1 MEGKKVTSK
10 DPIRRDGKK
19 IRRIKDKLLSS
30 IMPAVLITIIVLVV
44 ISSIL
49 TRSEMQ
55 KMAEGQLEAS
65 ISNQSDNIESWLNE
79 NLKFFATAKASIET
93 AKPATDAEWDEVLNT
108 YYGANSNSPEGLVVA
123 SQSGQVHK
131 AAESQI
137 DTSNPTEKPW
147 FKQGLTRVQMD
158 YGPPYQNADGVYVIS
173 ASGILDDGSDDLKV
187 VAADLTL
194 ERISIIVNSG
204 VKMENASSF
213 LVDTSTDMILAH
225 RDSSLVATTISGTD
239 ALMSAVVS
247 SIDKKD
253 YSTKVAGGYTVS
265 FSEVFGTDWVLVS
278 YIEEKVIMKDITQL
292 VFILILVGLIAV
304 VVISLLI
311 NLIVKRVIAPLG
323 LITEN
328 IGAMSAGDF
337 TIEINHDSND
347 EIGLMG
353 DQVSEFVG
361 SMREMISSINDESEK
376 LKVQSDNSNT
386 VSNTM
391 YDASQSQEEAMSNL
405 NQTVEQLSQAVNEIA
420 ENATTLAMVVSDT
433 KQSSDAASKGMNETV
448 EISRRGR
455 EDMEKLS
462 VAMDGIRRANDG
474 LVESINKVGKAS
486 EEITGIV
493 SMIGDIAEET
503 NLLSLN
509 ASIEAAR
516 AGEAGRGFAVVA
528 TEIGGL
534 ANNSAQSAQN
544 IKNLIDQVRSLINDV
559 VRQAGDSAESI
570 RENSEL
576 INEAVATF
584 DQIFNNIQSTSD
596 ILREMIDGVSKVDEV
611 AANVA
616 AISEEQA
623 ASADEILATSQ
634 DMVEQAQSI
643 TQSSQDVADNSH
655 ELANTSQTLTDYVRR
670 FKIDKYES
678 ESEVM

>member
-1 MEGKKVTSK
+1 MDRKSVSSTDSQ
-10 DPIRRDGKK
+10 RRDGKK
-19 IRRIKDKLLSS
+19 MRRIKDKLLQS
-30 IMPAVLITIIVLVV
+30 IMPAVVLTIIILVV

-65 ISNQSDNIESWLNE
+65 ISNQSDNIVSWLNE
-79 NLKFFATAKASIET
+79 NLKFFATAKSSIET
-93 AKPATDAEWDEVLNT
+93 IKPQTDAEWTEVLNT

-123 SQSGQVHK
+123 SQSGSVHK
-131 AAESQI
+131 AADSAI
-137 DTSNPTEKPW
+137 DTTNPTEKPW
-147 FKQGLTRVQMD
+147 FKQGLTRIQMD
-158 YGPPYQNADGVYVIS
+158 YGAPYQNADGTYVIS
-173 ASGILDDGSDDLKV
+173 ASGILNDGSDDLKV

-194 ERISIIVNSG
+194 DRISIIVNSG

-213 LVDTSTDMILAH
+213 LVDTSTDIILAH
-225 RDSSLVATTISGTD
+225 RDSALVATTISSSD
-239 ALMSAVVS
+239 DLMSQVVAS
-247 SIDKKD
+247 LDKKD
-253 YSTKVAGGYTVS
+253 YSTKQAGEYTVA
-265 FSEVFGTDWVLVS
+265 FSEVTGTDWVLVS
-278 YIEEKVIMKDITQL
+278 YIEEKVIMKEVSQL
-292 VFILILVGLIAV
+292 VLILIIVGIIAV
-304 VVISLLI
+304 IIISFLI

-337 TIEINHDSND
+337 TIEVRHDSND

-353 DQVSEFVG
+353 DQVSRFVG
-361 SMREMISSINDESEK
+361 AMRDMIASINNESEK
-376 LKVQSDNSNT
+376 LRTQSDNSNT

-433 KQSSDAASKGMNETV
+433 KQSSDAAAKEMNETV

-462 VAMDGIRRANDG
+462 VAMDGIQRANDG

-493 SMIGDIAEET
+493 AMIGDIAEET

-544 IKNLIDQVRSLINDV
+544 ISNLIDQVRKLIADV
-559 VRQAGDSAESI
+559 VQQASDSAESI

-576 INEAVATF
+576 IHEAVATF
-584 DQIFNNIQSTSD
+584 DQIFNNIHSTSD
-596 ILREMIDGVSKVDEV
+596 ILREMIEDVSKVDEV

-616 AISEEQA
+616 AISQEQA

-643 TQSSQDVADNSH
+643 TQSSHDVADNSH
-655 ELANTSQTLTDYVRR
+655 ELANTSQTLTDYVKR
-670 FKIDKYES
+670 FKIDKNDV
-678 ESEVM
+678 ESEVK